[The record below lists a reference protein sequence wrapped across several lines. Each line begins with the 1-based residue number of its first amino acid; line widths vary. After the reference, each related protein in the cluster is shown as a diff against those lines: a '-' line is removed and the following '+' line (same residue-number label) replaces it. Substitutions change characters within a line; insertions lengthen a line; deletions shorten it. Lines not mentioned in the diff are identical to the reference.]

1 MTYPADKQSYI
12 QIGWLGEADA
22 RRIVLD
28 ISELKALCPDAT
40 WKLLYKR
47 PEDELPYAAETTVE
61 GNELTWHISSVDVAQ
76 IGRGSAQV
84 LGVKSDSRTGAD
96 QVVVKGPV
104 HTVRIEQ
111 SLIGETENPVH
122 VWLELAQEAAQRAEG
137 AALDARLSADSA
149 EQNATQAAKSAE
161 NANTDAATATSAAQ
175 NATHAA
181 ETAKSAA
188 ESADTAAEKAE
199 SSATTA
205 QKSADAAAQSAT
217 TAQESASAA
226 AQSATQAQESA
237 NAAAQSATQSQ
248 NSAATAETL
257 AQQASNSAQL
267 AAHSADDAADSAVV
281 AQEHA
286 QNAGDSATKVEQ
298 SETRAQLSA
307 TAAQQYASQAQG
319 SASAAAQSAAGAH
332 GDAGNALQSANSAST
347 AASNASASANAA
359 SNSAQQAASAADT
372 ARTDAATAQDAAQ
385 DAVEHASAA
394 QKAAEAAENAAQE
407 ALGIIDDGV
416 IALDSTWSSDNI
428 VATLCPP
435 FEVYGNIVQCEPV
448 EGSPLDVTVEITPVQ
463 EGAGDPSPENVR
475 PIVGWDTVNVWRGG
489 KNLLDAK
496 AVKLETRNGI
506 AVTYDEN
513 TNIFTINGTATAP
526 MAICNT
532 NIVSIPTYNIPMTIS
547 VTKVNGDIVVPDG
560 GNAVAYL
567 GKGDSP
573 TEKINAF
580 FADLAGGARTA
591 TIDKRYITYFWFYF
605 TASVACE
612 NLQVQI
618 QLEPGSTATAYEPYR
633 GETVAVELGQTVY
646 GGRYSSDGNL
656 VLTYKHFSLPI
667 SAMNNSENFPGWSN
681 VDGLE
686 ECIVSN
692 QDEIVSSAIINCAK
706 DIWANTKNARKTI
719 YRTSTSWGMTQSDL
733 KATYPDLVC
742 EIVMPL
748 LTPVTVP
755 LDALNILA
763 LSGLNVIYADAG
775 LVTIKGY
782 SDPVTIV
789 NRLSSR
795 IAALEDAQTTI

>member
-47 PEDELPYAAETTVE
+47 PEDELPYAAETTVD

-76 IGRGSAQV
+76 TGRGSAQV

-122 VWLELAQEAAQRAEG
+122 VWLELAQEAAQCAEG

-217 TAQESASAA
+217 KAQESASAT

-237 NAAAQSATQSQ
+237 NAAAQNATQSQ

-267 AAHSADDAADSAVV
+267 AADRAVDAAYSALTAKEY
-281 AQEHA
+281 AQT
-286 QNAGDSATKVEQ
+286 AGDSATKAEQ

-319 SASAAAQSAAGAH
+319 SASAAAQSAASAQ
-332 GDAGNALQSANSAST
+332 GDAGNALQSANSASA

-407 ALGIIDDGV
+407 ALGIIDDEV
-416 IALDSTWSSDNI
+416 VARDSTWSSDNI

-448 EGSPLDVTVEITPVQ
+448 EGSPLDVSVEITPTQ
-463 EGAGDPSPENVR
+463 EGEGDPSPENVR
-475 PIVGWDTVNVWRGG
+475 PIVGQESVNVICST
-489 KNLLDAK
+489 KNLFNSK
-496 AVKLETRNGI
+496 AITTEIKNGI
-506 AVTYDEN
+506 SITYDEQ
-513 TNIFTINGTATAP
+513 TDVFTLNGTA
-526 MAICNT
+526 
-532 NIVSIPTYNIPMTIS
+532 
-547 VTKVNGDIVVPDG
+547 
-560 GNAVAYL
+560 
-567 GKGDSP
+567 
-573 TEKINAF
+573 
-580 FADLAGGARTA
+580 
-591 TIDKRYITYFWFYF
+591 
-605 TASVACE
+605 
-612 NLQVQI
+612 
-618 QLEPGSTATAYEPYR
+618 
-633 GETVAVELGQTVY
+633 
-646 GGRYSSDGNL
+646 
-656 VLTYKHFSLPI
+656 
-667 SAMNNSENFPGWSN
+667 
-681 VDGLE
+681 
-686 ECIVSN
+686 VSN
-692 QDEIVSSAIINCAK
+692 D
-706 DIWANTKNARKTI
+706 TI
-719 YRTSTSWGMTQSDL
+719 GDLHCSD
-733 KATYPDLVC
+733 TDLQC
-742 EIVMPL
+742 
-748 LTPVTVP
+748 T
-755 LDALNILA
+755 D
-763 LSGLNVIYADAG
+763 NV
-775 LVTIKGY
+775 
-782 SDPVTIV
+782 
-789 NRLSSR
+789 
-795 IAALEDAQTTI
+795 

>member
-47 PEDELPYAAETTVE
+47 PEDELPYAAETTIE

-76 IGRGSAQV
+76 TGRGSAQV

-149 EQNATQAAKSAE
+149 EQNASQAAESAARA
-161 NANTDAATATSAAQ
+161 NADAATATSAAQ

-181 ETAKSAA
+181 ETATSAA

-205 QKSADAAAQSAT
+205 QKSAEAAAQSAT
-217 TAQESASAA
+217 KAQERASAA

-267 AAHSADDAADSAVV
+267 AADRAVDAAYSALT
-281 AQEHA
+281 AKEYA
-286 QNAGDSATKVEQ
+286 QNAGDSATKAEQ

-319 SASAAAQSAAGAH
+319 SAGAAAQSAASAQ
-332 GDAGNALQSANSAST
+332 GDAGNALQSANAAST
-347 AASNASASANAA
+347 AASNASVSANAA
-359 SNSAQQAASAADT
+359 SNSAQQAASAADM

-394 QKAAEAAENAAQE
+394 QKAAEAAENAAHE
-407 ALGIIDDGV
+407 ALGIIDDEV
-416 IALDSTWSSDNI
+416 VAQDSTWSSMGVI
-428 VATLCPP
+428 EKLCPL
-435 FEVYGNIVQCEPV
+435 FEVSGNVVQCEPV
-448 EGSPLDVTVEITPVQ
+448 ECGPLDVTVEIVPTQ
-463 EGAGDPSPENVR
+463 EGEGDPSPENVR
-475 PIVGWDTVNVWRGG
+475 PIVGWNSVNIWRCG
-489 KNLLDAK
+489 KNFCDGSLVEVGGYAG
-496 AVKLETRNGI
+496 ATGG
-506 AVTYDEN
+506 T
-513 TNIFTINGTATAP
+513 TNFLNRARIPKMVLPIQVAFKWSVPINYKIINSFAYSSDGT
-526 MAICNT
+526 MIR
-532 NIVSIPTYNIPMTIS
+532 V
-547 VTKVNGDIVVPDG
+547 
-560 GNAVAYL
+560 L
-567 GKGDSP
+567 GSSP
-573 TEKINAF
+573 TVT
-580 FADLAGGARTA
+580 LAKGEYYYAASFARTDEGNMGTDDIA
-591 TIDKRYITYFWFYF
+591 
-605 TASVACE
+605 A
-612 NLQVQI
+612 LQAGLLLV
-618 QLEPGSTATAYEPYR
+618 LSTAVTAYEPYL
-633 GETVAVELGQTVY
+633 GETFTIALGQTVY

-667 SAMNNSENFPGWSN
+667 SAMDNSENFPGWSN
-681 VDGLE
+681 VDGVE

-692 QDEIVSSAIINCAK
+692 QDEVVSSAIINCAK
-706 DIWANTKNARKTI
+706 DIRANTKNASKTI

-795 IAALEDAQTTI
+795 IAALEDAQATI